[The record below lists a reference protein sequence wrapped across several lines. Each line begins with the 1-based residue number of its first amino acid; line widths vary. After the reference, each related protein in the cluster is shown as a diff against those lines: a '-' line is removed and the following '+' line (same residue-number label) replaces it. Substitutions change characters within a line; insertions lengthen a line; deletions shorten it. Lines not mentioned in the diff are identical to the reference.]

1 MYDFFYVILAVQ
13 RCPSVHTADTH
24 LLLFSLIFADILVSS
39 SGIRRTGV
47 PCTSGGD
54 LLTSCPELNRSDQ
67 LAATLRWLNWTC
79 CLAPSRNFVLVSVFR
94 LQQTEALRNPEV
106 INTFIIQVG
115 SV

>member
-1 MYDFFYVILAVQ
+1 MYHSFYVIVAVQ

-24 LLLFSLIFADILVSS
+24 FLLFTLIFTDILISA
-39 SGIRRTGV
+39 SGIWRTGV
-47 PCTSGGD
+47 SCTSGD
-54 LLTSCPELNRSDQ
+54 LLTSCPELNCSDQ
-67 LAATLRWLNWTC
+67 FAVMLRWLNWTC

-94 LQQTEALRNPEV
+94 LQQTEAFRNPEV